1 MIPVL
6 LACLLIGLWV
16 ILTCSC
22 IACFLWTI
30 FWSRI
35 IYRYICQFDLKSCP
49 WYVQY
54 MLWIH
59 VLNLGFLAYFG
70 LDTNSQ
76 YNASPYL
83 LLFLQSSSNLKK
95 NVYIWNSHI
104 IKYCR
109 MKNYIWTYNI
119 YCLLFFLYF
128 NGIKTLTDFK
138 SEKPLISLWIL
149 RFYLMWL
156 MIFTTFSRLCLS
168 LQTYLKHKIMTTNLQ
183 GYKMH
188 STFYVCY

>member
-1 MIPVL
+1 MQWLYTILCWYLANFICSTGILLKVLFLYLVLFLFYTYIYCMIPVL
-6 LACLLIGLWV
+6 LACLLMGLWV

-83 LLFLQSSSNLKK
+83 LLFLQSSSNIKK

-109 MKNYIWTYNI
+109 MKK
-119 YCLLFFLYF
+119 LHL
-128 NGIKTLTDFK
+128 
-138 SEKPLISLWIL
+138 
-149 RFYLMWL
+149 
-156 MIFTTFSRLCLS
+156 
-168 LQTYLKHKIMTTNLQ
+168 NL
-183 GYKMH
+183 
-188 STFYVCY
+188 